1 MPCQSPCGSVTQ
13 YPLPVPDDP
22 NTTWPALL
30 AHWLTFAKAS
40 IAFPKTPEGDR
51 LRAAVPSIINL
62 QAVTFA
68 LAELHLLPT
77 ADRPA
82 AIDKAAHLIDQH
94 AAILNG
100 LFAKDPNPE
109 ITTLIND
116 ARATLNAF
124 RTIGEPPA

>member
-1 MPCQSPCGSVTQ
+1 MMR
-13 YPLPVPDDP
+13 DDP

-68 LAELHLLPT
+68 LAELHLLPVQ
-77 ADRPA
+77 DRPA

-94 AAILNG
+94 ARLLDG
-100 LFAKDPNPE
+100 LFATTPNEE
-109 ITTLIND
+109 ITTLIQD
-116 ARATLNAF
+116 AQTTLNAL
-124 RTIGEPPA
+124 RTGGPQQP

>member
-1 MPCQSPCGSVTQ
+1 M
-13 YPLPVPDDP
+13 PDDP

-30 AHWLTFAKAS
+30 AHWFTFAQAS
-40 IAFPKTPEGDR
+40 IAFPQTPEGDR

-68 LAELHLLPT
+68 LAELHLLQQ

-94 AAILNG
+94 AALLLGMFN
-100 LFAKDPNPE
+100 ANPNVE
-109 ITTLIND
+109 LTTLIND
-116 ARATLNAF
+116 ARATLEAVRSN
-124 RTIGEPPA
+124 P

>member
-1 MPCQSPCGSVTQ
+1 MTTH
-13 YPLPVPDDP
+13 DP

-30 AHWLTFAKAS
+30 AHWLNFAQTS

-68 LAELHLLPT
+68 LAELHLLPQP
-77 ADRPA
+77 DRPA

-94 AAILNG
+94 ATLLTD

-109 ITTLIND
+109 IASLISD
-116 ARATLNAF
+116 ARATLDAVRSN
-124 RTIGEPPA
+124 RQPTQG

>member
-1 MPCQSPCGSVTQ
+1 MTR
-13 YPLPVPDDP
+13 DDP

-68 LAELHLLPT
+68 LAELHLLPA
-77 ADRPA
+77 ADRHA
-82 AIDKAAHLIDQH
+82 AIDKAAHIIDQH
-94 AAILNG
+94 TRLLTD
-100 LFAKDPNPE
+100 LFAATPNEE
-109 ITTLIND
+109 IATLIQD
-116 ARATLNAF
+116 ARNALQAS
-124 RTIGEPPA
+124 RRPPSPGSAGEGASLR

>member
-1 MPCQSPCGSVTQ
+1 MT
-13 YPLPVPDDP
+13 PDDP

-30 AHWLTFAKAS
+30 AHWLTFAQAS

-68 LAELHLLPT
+68 LAEIHLLPT

-94 AAILNG
+94 TKLLTD
-100 LFAKDPNPE
+100 LFATSTNEE
-109 ITTLIND
+109 ITTLIQD
-116 ARATLNAF
+116 AHAALQAAR
-124 RTIGEPPA
+124 R

>member
-1 MPCQSPCGSVTQ
+1 MTQS
-13 YPLPVPDDP
+13 DP

-68 LAELHLLPT
+68 LAELHLLPA

-82 AIDKAAHLIDQH
+82 AIDKAAHIIDQH
-94 AAILNG
+94 TRLLTD
-100 LFAKDPNPE
+100 LFAATPNEE
-109 ITTLIND
+109 IVTLIQD
-116 ARATLNAF
+116 AQTTLNAL
-124 RTIGEPPA
+124 RAGGPQEP

>member
-1 MPCQSPCGSVTQ
+1 MTHN
-13 YPLPVPDDP
+13 DP
-22 NTTWPALL
+22 NITWPALL

-68 LAELHLLPT
+68 LAELHLLPQ

-94 AAILNG
+94 ATLLNG
-100 LFAKDPNPE
+100 LFAQNPNPE
-109 ITTLIND
+109 ITTLITD
-116 ARATLNAF
+116 ARVTLDAVRSNQIDAG
-124 RTIGEPPA
+124 TNT

>member
-1 MPCQSPCGSVTQ
+1 M
-13 YPLPVPDDP
+13 PDDP

-30 AHWLTFAKAS
+30 AHWLNFAQAS

-68 LAELHLLPT
+68 LAEIHLLP
-77 ADRPA
+77 AQDRPA

-94 AAILNG
+94 AALLIG
-100 LFAKDPNPE
+100 LFARDPNTE
-109 ITTLIND
+109 ITTLIHD
-116 ARATLNAF
+116 ARATLDALRSN
-124 RTIGEPPA
+124 R

>member
-1 MPCQSPCGSVTQ
+1 MSNPG
-13 YPLPVPDDP
+13 DP

-40 IAFPKTPEGDR
+40 IAFPPTAEGDR

-68 LAELHLLPT
+68 LAELHLIAP

-82 AIDKAAHLIDQH
+82 AIDRAGHLVAQH
-94 AAILNG
+94 AELLG
-100 LFAKDPNPE
+100 RLFENDPNPE
-109 ITTLIND
+109 IASLIAD
-116 ARATLNAF
+116 ARAAVTAV
-124 RTIGEPPA
+124 R

>member
-1 MPCQSPCGSVTQ
+1 MTR
-13 YPLPVPDDP
+13 DDH
-22 NTTWPALL
+22 NITWPALL

-40 IAFPKTPEGDR
+40 IAFSKTPEGDR

-68 LAELHLLPT
+68 LAELHLLPQ

-94 AAILNG
+94 TKLLTD
-100 LFAKDPNPE
+100 LFAASQNEE
-109 ITTLIND
+109 ITTLIQD
-116 ARATLNAF
+116 ARTALQTA
-124 RTIGEPPA
+124 RQ